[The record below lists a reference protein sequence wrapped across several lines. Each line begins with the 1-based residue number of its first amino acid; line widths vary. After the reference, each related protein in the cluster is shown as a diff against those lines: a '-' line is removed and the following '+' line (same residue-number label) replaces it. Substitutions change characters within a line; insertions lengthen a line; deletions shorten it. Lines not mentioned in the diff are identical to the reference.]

1 MPRTGTKQP
10 AATKKTAA
18 SKKKSVVKPALTG
31 AWQAYAR
38 FLAARRNARGD
49 QTIERLDA
57 MEERVFEALAACWGE
72 GRPVT
77 VLQAMSMTGEASPTT
92 VHRRLKSLRKK
103 DLIRLHEDETDNR
116 IKYIHATDAGM
127 AYLDH
132 LGACMKDAL
141 TQPAAAAAA
150 EA

>member
-1 MPRTGTKQP
+1 MPRTGTK
-10 AATKKTAA
+10 KTTA
-18 SKKKSVVKPALTG
+18 SKKTSPAKPALTG

-38 FLAARRNARGD
+38 FLASRREARGD
-49 QTIERLDA
+49 QTLPRLDA

-116 IKYIHATDAGM
+116 IKFIHATDAGM
-127 AYLDH
+127 AYLDQ
-132 LGACMKDAL
+132 LGVSMKEAIA
-141 TQPAAAAAA
+141 QPASP